1 MSIERD
7 YDLGMAFIA
16 RLRQLDAG
24 RRFSRMCDQQ
34 ELYERRRYMDGLE
47 RDSEGGVCWQSINPV
62 AVELL
67 RQDADSYYTIVRQH
81 FPRRLL

>member
-1 MSIERD
+1 MSLQRD
-7 YDLGMAFIA
+7 YDIGMAFIEK
-16 RLRQLDAG
+16 LRELDTE

-34 ELYERRRYMDGLE
+34 ELYERRRYMNGLE

-67 RQDADSYYTIVRQH
+67 RQDADSYFTIVRQH
-81 FPRRLL
+81 YSRGLL

>member
-1 MSIERD
+1 MTLQRD

-16 RLRQLDAG
+16 RLRELDTE

-34 ELYERRRYMDGLE
+34 ELYERRRYMHGLE

-67 RQDADSYYTIVRQH
+67 RQDSDSYFTIVRNH
-81 FPRRLL
+81 FPRRPL